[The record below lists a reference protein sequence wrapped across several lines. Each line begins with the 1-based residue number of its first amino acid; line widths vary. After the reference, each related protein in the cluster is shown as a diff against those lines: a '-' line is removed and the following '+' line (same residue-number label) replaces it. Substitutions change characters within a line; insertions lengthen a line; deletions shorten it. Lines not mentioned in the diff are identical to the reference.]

1 MTMTGTEPV
10 SSDNLA
16 AVIQAAN
23 LDREVIFAGNA
34 ELDGTSMTLYT
45 SVDFADYQ
53 RIIIEFSDSSTYYS
67 SDIQCVMNTNI
78 DAGNG
83 LTVRLADNNN
93 RRSIRLERSI
103 LNTVV
108 TRIIGIRS
116 GGGGQ
121 LLADAL
127 SRLLREVG

>member
-116 GGGGQ
+116 GGGQ